1 MGKYINGADEFKKGQ
16 YSGESVFEVADIDPE
31 YITGLLDGNKLDED
45 ERELLEQSIGRGE

>member
-45 ERELLEQSIGRGE
+45 ERDLLERSVGRGE